1 MKNIF
6 TCLFMALAALQV
18 SAAELGMPAPALNVT
33 EWVKGKA
40 VDLNEGKGKNIYVVE
55 FWATWCPP
63 CRASIPHL
71 TELQKKF
78 KDKGVIVIG
87 VSDETVAEVKP
98 FVTKMG
104 TKMEYTV
111 AVDKND
117 KTSAAYMG
125 AFGVGGIPHAFVVD
139 KTGAIVWHGHPM
151 GGLDKA
157 IEAVLEGKT
166 PKPGKS

>member
-1 MKNIF
+1 MKKIII
-6 TCLFMALAALQV
+6 TLCAALALVQV
-18 SAAELGMPAPALNVT
+18 KAAELGMPAPALNVA

-40 VDLNEGKGKNIYVVE
+40 VNFNEGKGKTIYVVE

-78 KDKGVIVIG
+78 KDKGVTIIG
-87 VSDETVAEVKP
+87 VSDETVSTVKP
-98 FVTKMG
+98 FVIKMG
-104 TKMEYTV
+104 AKMEYTV
-111 AVDKND
+111 AVDKD
-117 KTSAAYMG
+117 QKTSAAYMG

-151 GGLDKA
+151 DGLDTA
-157 IEAVLEGKT
+157 IEVVLEGK
-166 PKPGKS
+166 KPGKS

>member
-1 MKNIF
+1 MKKIII
-6 TCLFMALAALQV
+6 TLGAVLAFAGAY
-18 SAAELGMPAPALNVT
+18 AAELGMPAPALSVA

-40 VDLNEGKGKNIYVVE
+40 VNLNEGKGKTIYVVE

-78 KDKGVIVIG
+78 KDKGVTVIG
-87 VSDETVAEVKP
+87 VSDETVSTVKP
-98 FVTKMG
+98 FVNKMG
-104 TKMEYTV
+104 NKMEYTV
-111 AVDKND
+111 AVDKGQ

-125 AFGVGGIPHAFVVD
+125 AFGVDGIPHAFVVD
-139 KTGAIVWHGHPM
+139 KTGAIAWHGHPM

-157 IEAVLEGKT
+157 IEDVLAGK
-166 PKPGKS
+166 KPGKP

>member
-1 MKNIF
+1 MKKAII
-6 TCLFMALAALQV
+6 CLLAVWAALQAD
-18 SAAELGMPAPALNVT
+18 AAELGVSAPALSVA

-40 VDLNEGKGKNIYVVE
+40 VNLNEGKGKNIYVVE

-78 KDKGVIVIG
+78 KDQSVTFIG
-87 VSDETVAEVKP
+87 ISDETVSVVKP

-104 TKMEYTV
+104 AKMEYTV
-111 AVDKND
+111 ALDKD
-117 KTSAAYMG
+117 RKTSAAYMG

-157 IEAVLEGKT
+157 IEAVLAGK
-166 PKPGKS
+166 KPSQS

>member
-1 MKNIF
+1 MKKAF
-6 TCLFMALAALQV
+6 TCLFVVLTALQV
-18 SAAELGMPAPALNVT
+18 SSAELGMSAPALNVA
-33 EWVKGKA
+33 EWVKGQA
-40 VDLNEGKGKNIYVVE
+40 VNLNEGKGKNIYVVE

-87 VSDETVAEVKP
+87 VSDETVAIVKP
-98 FVTKMG
+98 LVSKMG
-104 TKMEYTV
+104 AKMEYTV

-125 AFGVGGIPHAFVVD
+125 TFGVGGIPHAFVVD
-139 KTGAIVWHGHPM
+139 KAGAIVWHGHPM
-151 GGLDKA
+151 DGLDKA
-157 IEAVLEGKT
+157 IEAVLAGK
-166 PKPGKS
+166 KPAKS